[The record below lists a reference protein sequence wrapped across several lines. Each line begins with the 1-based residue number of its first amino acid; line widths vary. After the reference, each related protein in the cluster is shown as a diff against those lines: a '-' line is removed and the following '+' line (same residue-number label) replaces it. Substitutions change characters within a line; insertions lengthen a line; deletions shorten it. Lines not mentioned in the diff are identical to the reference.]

1 MGEPAEERQARGGE
15 RGASSMETRDLL
27 PAFFPRGPGAKYF
40 EVQASEPRPA
50 MPQWDIDLDAIK
62 KELGQA
68 I

>member
-1 MGEPAEERQARGGE
+1 
-15 RGASSMETRDLL
+15 METRDLL